1 MRVDVTSRFR
11 ELAPARPRAATRRPS
26 AFSAE
31 ATDML
36 SSLLELEK
44 LLRRVKAKY
53 LLPKCFVRTKGS
65 RMSEEDKD
73 ELDAD
78 LVELIKNCSSKI
90 DALKT
95 AVEVQHCYGEALV
108 SSTGEYQREVV
119 AYLLERLKSIADGAK
134 QMQKK
139 RYQQPFLLSSR
150 LLPEDDRQD
159 LDALEQKIVRM
170 SKEKAM
176 KRQAVGSPKNGE
188 APTLVSPKSP
198 KSPVAAPLAGTASPL
213 VAPSPVKEANPEIR
227 QRGTPKSRMPVRT
240 PQQAPVFASQ
250 SNELEFTEDE
260 DRRFRVE
267 NVMLHRHFQENL
279 EDAKKMESKMSEIS
293 NLMGQFAD
301 KIMEQQTDI
310 ELIQQHAQ
318 DTKSNITQSNRI
330 LEQTQKIGKG
340 YGFMIFCFYLGFS
353 IILHM
358 LHYFNS

>member
-1 MRVDVTSRFR
+1 MRVDITARFR
-11 ELAPARPRAATRRPS
+11 ELAPARPRISSRRPNG
-26 AFSAE
+26 FSIE
-31 ATDML
+31 ATDLL

-44 LLRRVKAKY
+44 LLRRVKPKY
-53 LLPKCFVRTKGS
+53 LLSKCFVRTKGS

-78 LVELIKNCSSKI
+78 LVELIKNCSSRI
-90 DALKT
+90 DALKAT
-95 AVEVQHCYGEALV
+95 VEAQNLISGVGK
-108 SSTGEYQREVV
+108 YQREVV
-119 AYLLERLKSIADGAK
+119 AYLLERLKSIADNAK

-150 LLPEDDRQD
+150 LLPEEDRQE

-170 SKEKAM
+170 RNEEAKK
-176 KRQAVGSPKNGE
+176 KQVAVTSPKNAE
-188 APTLVSPKSP
+188 APTLSSPKSLKFP
-198 KSPVAAPLAGTASPL
+198 ESPPLSPLA
-213 VAPSPVKEANPEIR
+213 APSPVKPEIR
-227 QRGTPKSRMPVRT
+227 QRATSKVRKPMPTAR
-240 PQQAPVFASQ
+240 QAPVFASQ
-250 SNELEFTEDE
+250 NDELEFTEEE

-267 NVMLHRHFQENL
+267 NMMLHRHFQENL
-279 EDAKKMESKMSEIS
+279 EDAKKMESKMAEIS

-318 DTKSNITQSNRI
+318 ETKSNVTQSNRI

-340 YGFMIFCFYLGFS
+340 YGFMIFCFYVGFS
-353 IILHM
+353 VILHM